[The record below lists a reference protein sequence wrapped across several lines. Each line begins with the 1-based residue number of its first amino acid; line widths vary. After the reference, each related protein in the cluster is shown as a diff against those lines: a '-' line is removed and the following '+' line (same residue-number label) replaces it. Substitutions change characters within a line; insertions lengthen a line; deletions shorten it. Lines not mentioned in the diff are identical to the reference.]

1 MTRALSKDEEEGV
14 LSSIRRLVGNNNLN
28 AHTANSDVSPRPPCS
43 DKLVLTPRLRVAEDP
58 VSNSPV
64 RNDNVFVLGAHHAR
78 AAMIA
83 DEAAKTGRA
92 LAKRRSM
99 ITVEDEKPATGRKA
113 AQRPARPRRPTLEI
127 DASVLALSEKIA
139 ALETAIA
146 NSPEQ
151 WEPDDAGTDAYAGT
165 RLPAM
170 EWPDP
175 ESDKAAPAA
184 PAATSIAIDED
195 TLRTMVSSL
204 VRAELKGPLGD
215 RLSRNIRALVRR
227 EIERA
232 LEAQRSQ

>member
-1 MTRALSKDEEEGV
+1 M
-14 LSSIRRLVGNNNLN
+14 SSIRRLVGDNHLN
-28 AHTANSDVSPRPPCS
+28 AHTANADVVPRLPCS
-43 DKLVLTPRLRVAEDP
+43 DKLVLTPRLRVADDAVPERP
-58 VSNSPV
+58 A
-64 RNDNVFVLGAHHAR
+64 RNQNVFVLGAHHAR

-83 DEAAKTGRA
+83 DEAAKTGLA
-92 LAKRRSM
+92 LAKRRAM
-99 ITVEDEKPATGRKA
+99 TLAEDEKPAPARKA
-113 AQRPARPRRPTLEI
+113 AQRRAIPRSPTLEI

-170 EWPDP
+170 VWPDP
-175 ESDKAAPAA
+175 ASDKATPASPAA
-184 PAATSIAIDED
+184 AGTVIDED

-204 VRAELKGPLGD
+204 VRTELKGPLGD

-227 EIERA
+227 EVERA
-232 LEAQRSQ
+232 LEAQRSR